1 MGFARGILC
10 LIGAGAGVLMTAD
23 RFNSRAADR
32 AREVENLEHHAIEAD
47 MMHHATAYTGN
58 DFFTNIALKFQSHQW
73 FMGARRTLLAAKLG
87 FKDMV
92 LDNLGPIALTGIT
105 LSVGFPR
112 FMGGL
117 VRAIGSTLGGAGSM
131 IGSIAR
137 TLFGGWTGAG
147 LGSAF
152 RAVGR
157 GIASMGPRGAILA
170 LLTAGVGYFFFN
182 RLQGEFNHRNQ
193 TEYFNPFLPDGEH

>member
-32 AREVENLEHHAIEAD
+32 SREVENLEHHAIEAD
-47 MMHHATAYTGN
+47 MMHHATAYSGN
-58 DFFTNIALKFQSHQW
+58 DMFTNIALKFQSHQW
-73 FMGARRTLLAAKLG
+73 FMGARRTILAAKLG

-92 LDNLGPIALTGIT
+92 LDNLAPIALTGIS
-105 LSVGFPR
+105 LSVGFPS
-112 FMGGL
+112 FMGG
-117 VRAIGSTLGGAGSM
+117 VARTIGSAFSGLGSM
-131 IGSIAR
+131 FGSIGR
-137 TLFGGWTGAG
+137 TLFSGWTGAG

-157 GIASMGPRGAILA
+157 GIASMGPRGAVLA
-170 LLTAGVGYFFFN
+170 LLTAGVGYLFFN

-193 TEYFNPFLPDGEH
+193 TEYFNPFMQDDH

>member
-32 AREVENLEHHAIEAD
+32 SREVENLEHHAIEAD
-47 MMHHATAYTGN
+47 MMHHATDYTGN
-58 DFFTNIALKFQSHQW
+58 DMFTNIARNFKSHQW
-73 FMGARRTLLAAKLG
+73 FMGLRRSWLG
-87 FKDMV
+87 FKMGFQDLV
-92 LDNLGPIALTGIT
+92 LDNLAPIALTGIS

-112 FMGGL
+112 FMGGAAS
-117 VRAIGSTLGGAGSM
+117 AIGTTATGFGSM
-131 IGSIAR
+131 IGSVAR

-152 RAVGR
+152 RAIGR
-157 GIASMGPRGAILA
+157 GIAGMGPTGAVIA
-170 LLTAGVGYFFFN
+170 VLTAGIGYLFMK
-182 RLQGEFNHRNQ
+182 RLGGEFNHRNQ